1 MVKRRRK
8 RRQDRWPKVKPKRSS
23 TSARKKGFKEQ
34 FLTASIWGLSLINIT
49 LVASLL
55 SEFFVS
61 PNETTISINE
71 PEVPKKEVITVEVLN
86 ACGVQR
92 LANDISQFLRKN
104 DFDVVNIGN
113 YKNFDLERTLVLDR
127 GSYNRI
133 YAKKVSK
140 VLGVED
146 RQVVEQIDNSLQLD
160 VTVIIGKDYKILK
173 VFESIQL
180 SFPVK
185 RRTIESREATRL

>member
-8 RRQDRWPKVKPKRSS
+8 RRQDNWPRVKPKRLSR
-23 TSARKKGFKEQ
+23 SAKKKGFKEQ

-49 LVASLL
+49 LIASLL

-61 PNETTISINE
+61 PNENTISINE
-71 PEVPKKEVITVEVLN
+71 PVVEPKKVVITVEVLN
-86 ACGVQR
+86 ACGVQG

-113 YKNFDLERTLVLDR
+113 YKNFDLERTLVFDR

-146 RQVVEQIDNSLQLD
+146 RQVVEQMDNSLQLD

-173 VFESIQL
+173 VYEAIQ
-180 SFPVK
+180 
-185 RRTIESREATRL
+185 